1 MGKERVSIPAV
12 KFLAEGVQQEIKPPD
27 SDKGKGCWFL
37 EWQEGEEGDMKQKWG
52 WEKRKEKETEILRD
66 Q

>member
-1 MGKERVSIPAV
+1 MGKERISIPAV

-37 EWQEGEEGDMKQKWG
+37 ERQEGEEVDME
-52 WEKRKEKETEILRD
+52 EK
-66 Q
+66 

>member
-1 MGKERVSIPAV
+1 M

-37 EWQEGEEGDMKQKWG
+37 ERQEGEEVDMEQKWG
-52 WEKRKEKETEILRD
+52 RNEKKNGDLTWSIID
-66 Q
+66 D